1 MARKAG
7 HTKRRRPVR
16 KLRLTRKQS
25 QKKYRGGELNTA
37 NKATTRAKR
46 MAYCTNRFAGNERQ
60 QCLNGKLNA
69 L

>member
-25 QKKYRGGELNTA
+25 QKKYRGGELSTVYN
-37 NKATTRAKR
+37 ATTYAKKV
-46 MAYCTNRFAGNERQ
+46 AYCTNLFKGAERR
-60 QCLNGKLNA
+60 QCLNSKLNA